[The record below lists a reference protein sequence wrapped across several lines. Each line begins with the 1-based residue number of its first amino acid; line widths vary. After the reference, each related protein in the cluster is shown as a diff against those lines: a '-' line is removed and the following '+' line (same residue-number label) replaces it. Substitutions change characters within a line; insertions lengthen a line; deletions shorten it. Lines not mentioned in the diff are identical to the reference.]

1 MSGWRRLLFVTMNS
15 EEQLRRE
22 REEDR
27 LELERLDVSGEE
39 VEEAA
44 KAVDLGVGR
53 AWGNR
58 TTYGTFKPYYDP
70 PRYGSIHY
78 WLASAREVL
87 FEARRRKAFKC
98 EVRCAMI
105 GLRGFAEKQSASA
118 HNVAAVRILEE
129 LTEINRDYSR
139 LK

>member
-1 MSGWRRLLFVTMNS
+1 MNVILSS
-15 EEQLRRE
+15 EKQLRKARE
-22 REEDR
+22 AREEDR
-27 LELERLDVSGEE
+27 LELEKLEASGEDI
-39 VEEAA
+39 EEAA
-44 KAVDLGVGR
+44 RAVDLGVGGE
-53 AWGNR
+53 WGNR

-78 WLASAREVL
+78 WLAYAREVL

-105 GLRGFAEKQSASA
+105 GLRGFAEKQSDSV
-118 HNVAAVRILEE
+118 HNAAAVRIREE

>member
-1 MSGWRRLLFVTMNS
+1 MIVTLSS
-15 EEQLRRE
+15 EKQLRE
-22 REEDR
+22 AREEDR
-27 LELERLDVSGEE
+27 LELEKLEASDEDVEK
-39 VEEAA
+39 AA
-44 KAVDLGVGR
+44 KAVNLGVGGEW
-53 AWGNR
+53 ANR

-78 WLASAREVL
+78 WLAYAREVL

-105 GLRGFAEKQSASA
+105 GLGGFAGGTATSA
-118 HNVAAVRILEE
+118 HARAAKRILEE
-129 LTEINRDYSR
+129 LEEINRGYSR